1 MQPDQLKYTETHEW
15 VAVEGD
21 VATIGITDFAVHLL
35 SDLVFADLPAVGKS
49 MTKGQPFGEVESVKA
64 VSDLYAPVSG
74 KVTARNERLTERR
87 GEDGKKIEAELDLLT
102 TSPFTDGW
110 LIKAQLSN
118 PGELATL
125 LDYLQYQK
133 HCKASE

>member
-35 SDLVFADLPAVGKS
+35 SDLVFADLPVVGKS